1 MTETLGQLWAHY
13 GDTVLF
19 VLGRALIC
27 VLIAAAAFL
36 AARLCSRLIQRARW
50 LDDLLRPMLSVTASA
65 AVYVVAALFVLD
77 RLGVNT
83 AGLVALVGAAGLTVG
98 FALRDTLANIAAGIM
113 LLVLRPFKAG
123 DFVTIGATSGTVDSV
138 RLFNTVL
145 KTADGLYVSEPNSA
159 VAGAEIINFSRNP
172 TRRVTVTIGIAYED
186 ELDIGLEV
194 FRRVAAQET
203 RFLPDPPPSVAV
215 SALADSS
222 VNITLRG
229 WVNNADYWTVL
240 FDLTR
245 ILKLEIDKAGLSIP
259 FPQREIRIIKE

>member
-1 MTETLGQLWAHY
+1 MTDTIRQLWAQY
-13 GDTVLF
+13 GAVILF
-19 VLGRALIC
+19 VLGRALACI
-27 VLIAAAAFL
+27 LIAAVAFL
-36 AARLCSRLIQRARW
+36 ATRIARRFIMRARW
-50 LDDLLRPMLSVTASA
+50 LDDLLRPMLSVAGTAA
-65 AVYVVAALFVLD
+65 IYVVAALFILD
-77 RLGVNT
+77 RIGINT
-83 AGLVALVGAAGLTVG
+83 AGLVALVGAAGLTIG

-194 FRRVAAQET
+194 FRRVAAQES
-203 RFLPDPPPSVAV
+203 RFLPDPAPSVAV

-222 VNITLRG
+222 VNLTLRG
-229 WVNNADYWTVL
+229 WVRNADYWTVL

-245 ILKLEIDKAGLSIP
+245 VLKLEIDKAGLSIP